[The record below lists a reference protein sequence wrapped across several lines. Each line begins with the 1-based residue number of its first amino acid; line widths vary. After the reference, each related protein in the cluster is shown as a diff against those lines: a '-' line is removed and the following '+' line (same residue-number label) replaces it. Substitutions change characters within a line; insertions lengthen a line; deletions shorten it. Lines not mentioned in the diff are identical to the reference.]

1 MTPAHTLALHR
12 LASAIMEAG
21 VKVRAAAVLP
31 DGRLKLRVDR
41 CPVAEVWLALG
52 APLGFAAAPYRNHRV
67 DLIGRA
73 P

>member
-12 LASAIMEAG
+12 LASAMMEAG
-21 VKVRAAAVLP
+21 VNVRAAAVLP

-41 CPVAEVWLALG
+41 CPVAEAWLAGG
-52 APLGFAAAPYRNHRV
+52 APLGFAATPYRRQRV
-67 DLIGRA
+67 DLIGRS